1 MHRNLRPA
9 LPLGPRVI
17 HTGGLGPNVGSR
29 LIGGKC
35 GEGAMRDIRN
45 DLAERARLIEDQI
58 STAYAQFEKM
68 LEQLQNERDGKV
80 SDLKSEFAA
89 LGKLMEVEN
98 RRMANVLPLA
108 VQGPAAQLSLADFI
122 MHKLNEIGSMSRD
135 DIVDLASKEGYF
147 SDAESADRGV
157 HAALVSLHRNEHI
170 RQLQDGAFAPATLAQ
185 TVRFRRAM

>member
-1 MHRNLRPA
+1 
-9 LPLGPRVI
+9 
-17 HTGGLGPNVGSR
+17 
-29 LIGGKC
+29 
-35 GEGAMRDIRN
+35 MRDIRN

-58 STAYAQFEKM
+58 SAAYAQFEKM

-108 VQGPAAQLSLADFI
+108 VQEPASQMSLADFI
-122 MHKLNEIGSMSRD
+122 MHTLNEMGPMSKD

-147 SDAESADRGV
+147 SDAENADRGV
-157 HAALVSLHRNEHI
+157 HAALVSLHRNEHL
-170 RQLQDGAFAPATLAQ
+170 RQLQDGTFAPATLAQ
-185 TVRFRRAM
+185 TVRLRRAM

>member
-1 MHRNLRPA
+1 
-9 LPLGPRVI
+9 
-17 HTGGLGPNVGSR
+17 
-29 LIGGKC
+29 
-35 GEGAMRDIRN
+35 MRDIRN

-58 STAYAQFEKM
+58 SAAYAQFEKM

-108 VQGPAAQLSLADFI
+108 VQGPAPQLSLADFI
-122 MHKLNEIGSMSRD
+122 MQTLNEIGPMAKD

-147 SDAESADRGV
+147 SDAENADRSV
-157 HAALVSLHRNEHI
+157 HGALVSLHRNEHI
-170 RQLQDGAFAPATLAQ
+170 RQLQEPS
-185 TVRFRRAM
+185 RPPRWRRPSGSGGRCKLQIELGRRRPRNSSDTSRRTFSSA

>member
-1 MHRNLRPA
+1 
-9 LPLGPRVI
+9 
-17 HTGGLGPNVGSR
+17 
-29 LIGGKC
+29 
-35 GEGAMRDIRN
+35 MRDIRN

-58 STAYAQFEKM
+58 SAAYAQFEKM

-108 VQGPAAQLSLADFI
+108 VQGPAPQLSLADFI
-122 MHKLNEIGSMSRD
+122 MQTLNEIGPMAKD

-147 SDAESADRGV
+147 SDAENADRGV
-157 HAALVSLHRNEHI
+157 HAPSSAFIATSISASFRTEPSRPPRWRRPSGSGGRCKLQIELGRRRPRNSSDTS
-170 RQLQDGAFAPATLAQ
+170 RRTLSSA
-185 TVRFRRAM
+185 

>member
-1 MHRNLRPA
+1 
-9 LPLGPRVI
+9 
-17 HTGGLGPNVGSR
+17 
-29 LIGGKC
+29 
-35 GEGAMRDIRN
+35 MRDIRN

-58 STAYAQFEKM
+58 SAAYAQFEKM

-80 SDLKSEFAA
+80 SDLKAEFTA

-108 VQGPAAQLSLADFI
+108 VQGPTQQMSLADFI
-122 MHKLNEIGSMSRD
+122 MHTLNEIGPMSKD

-147 SDAESADRGV
+147 SDAENADRGV
-157 HAALVSLHRNEHI
+157 HAALVSLHRNEHL
-170 RQLQDGAFAPATLAQ
+170 RQLQDGNFAPATLAQ